1 MSRDA
6 FAAKGLVQQP
16 DYFWLPY
23 RPDAGSDGHF
33 WQMGVWVWKLERVLW
48 KPWILVCM
56 VLSFAKSQENVG
68 SQVVPMA
75 RYLPLVSQWV
85 GFYLD
90 GPQEQKKVLLLR
102 KLHHPL

>member
-33 WQMGVWVWKLERVLW
+33 WQMGVWVRKLERGSLETLD
-48 KPWILVCM
+48 PGLH
-56 VLSFAKSQENVG
+56 G
-68 SQVVPMA
+68 SQ
-75 RYLPLVSQWV
+75 LC
-85 GFYLD
+85 
-90 GPQEQKKVLLLR
+90 
-102 KLHHPL
+102 